1 MGNHKVKK
9 KSAVLSKEAPF
20 STTITEEEEAL
31 LDNIPKDIL
40 FCLLDNPHES
50 FVIVDTEGIIRFM
63 SKSYENMS
71 GTSQKDAMGRHISE
85 VLPRSKVHTVL
96 KTGKADIGKP
106 MLLDGDHRIVS
117 RIPFTRNGK
126 VIGAVGKVVF
136 WHTEQLNELNDVI
149 NRLKGR
155 IEQYK
160 EELRQVYDSL
170 YGFDH
175 IIGQSPLITD
185 AKAMAKKAAL
195 TDSPI
200 LITGESGTGKELFAH
215 AIHRASRRKNKPF
228 VRVNCSSIP
237 VELFESELFGYEPG
251 AFTGADKKGKIGKFE
266 LAHFGTVFLD
276 EIGDLPL
283 NLQVKLM
290 RVLQEK
296 EIEKVGG
303 QPKKIDFRI
312 ITATNRN
319 LEELMRTGEFRLD
332 LYYRMNVIN
341 IKLPPLRHLK
351 DDIPTLALHILTLLK
366 KDIPKSIHSFSTASM
381 NALIHH
387 PWPGNMRELRNV
399 IERALIVCTGNQI
412 DLEDLPSAIR
422 QTAAS
427 PIRISGSTGLLKD
440 VLNEAEKHAIIE
452 ALKIS
457 DNNRTEAANRL
468 GIHRTGLYQ
477 KMRKYR
483 LL

>member
-1 MGNHKVKK
+1 MKNDGTA
-9 KSAVLSKEAPF
+9 S
-20 STTITEEEEAL
+20 TITEKEKAL
-31 LDNIPKDIL
+31 LENIPKDIL

-50 FVIVDTEGIIRFM
+50 FVIVDADGIIRFM

-71 GTSQKDAMGRHISE
+71 STSQKDAVGRHINE
-85 VLPRSKVHTVL
+85 VLPRSKVPSVL
-96 KTGKADIGKP
+96 ETGKADIGKP

-117 RIPFTRNGK
+117 RIPFTRKGR
-126 VIGAVGKVVF
+126 VIGAVGKVMF
-136 WHTEQLNELNDVI
+136 WHTAQLKELNDLI
-149 NRLKGR
+149 DRLKGR

-160 EELRQVYDSL
+160 EELRQVYDSR

-175 IIGQSPLITD
+175 IMGQSRLIQD
-185 AKAMAKKAAL
+185 AKAMAKEAAL

-215 AIHRASRRKNKPF
+215 AIHRASPRKKGPF

-251 AFTGADKKGKIGKFE
+251 AFTGANKKGKMGKFE
-266 LAHFGTVFLD
+266 LAQFGTVFLD

-303 QPKKIDFRI
+303 QPQKIDFRI
-312 ITATNRN
+312 ITATNRD
-319 LEELMRTGEFRLD
+319 LEALMRTGDFRLD

-351 DDIPTLALHILTLLK
+351 DDIPSLALHTLNLLK
-366 KDIPKSIHSFSTASM
+366 KDIPKNIHSFSTAGM
-381 NALIHH
+381 NALMNHH
-387 PWPGNMRELRNV
+387 WPGNMRELRNV
-399 IERALIVCTGNQI
+399 IERALIVCHTNQI
-412 DLEDLPSAIR
+412 DLDDLPTAIR
-422 QTAAS
+422 KTEAS
-427 PIRISGSTGLLKD
+427 NPPVSDHTGMLKD
-440 VLNEAEKHAIIE
+440 ILNEAEKHAIIE
-452 ALKIS
+452 ALKNS
-457 DNNRTEAANRL
+457 GNNRTEAANRL

-477 KMRKYR
+477 KMRKYH